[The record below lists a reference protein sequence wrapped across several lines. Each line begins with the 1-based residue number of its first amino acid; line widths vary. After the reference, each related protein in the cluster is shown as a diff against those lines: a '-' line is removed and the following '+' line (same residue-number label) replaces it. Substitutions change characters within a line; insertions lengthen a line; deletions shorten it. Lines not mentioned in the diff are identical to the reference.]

1 MSNENETNH
10 FGLETMDEID
20 KNKLMFLPSNLINII
35 EFHRGLKDF
44 NNNNLNNYYL
54 YTGRGPSN
62 NSFHIGH
69 LLGLE
74 LILEFQKYLQNKIFF
89 MISDDEKMMRDKITE
104 NEMKNNIENTIKQLN
119 KIGFNENNTEIQI
132 NSDGLQQ
139 KQYKL
144 LIKLIN
150 MVTLNKL
157 EHIFGKKNN
166 VGEYFYVFIQLL
178 PCFIDINKQCIIIA
192 GKDQD
197 PFFRLAREI
206 ALKINYKPPIII
218 YTKNVPSLDGGDK
231 MSTSIIS
238 SIPIF
243 LSDNEE
249 QIKNKIFMIKKVGA
263 GSLDELFNN
272 GCNLDIDIPYKLIEL
287 FDKNEFNVDLIKKYY
302 QKAQNNYEKDI
313 EVIKSLV
320 SNKGYKIKD
329 NFLVI
334 TTFGVRTYL
343 TKVIIDII
351 KKFN

>member
-1 MSNENETNH
+1 
-10 FGLETMDEID
+10 
-20 KNKLMFLPSNLINII
+20 
-35 EFHRGLKDF
+35 
-44 NNNNLNNYYL
+44 
-54 YTGRGPSN
+54 
-62 NSFHIGH
+62 
-69 LLGLE
+69 
-74 LILEFQKYLQNKIFF
+74 
-89 MISDDEKMMRDKITE
+89 
-104 NEMKNNIENTIKQLN
+104 
-119 KIGFNENNTEIQI
+119 
-132 NSDGLQQ
+132 
-139 KQYKL
+139 
-144 LIKLIN
+144 
-150 MVTLNKL
+150 
-157 EHIFGKKNN
+157 
-166 VGEYFYVFIQLL
+166 
-178 PCFIDINKQCIIIA
+178 
-192 GKDQD
+192 
-197 PFFRLAREI
+197 
-206 ALKINYKPPIII
+206 
-218 YTKNVPSLDGGDK
+218 VPSLDGGDK

-302 QKAQNNYEKDI
+302 QKPQNNYEKDI